1 MVKQV
6 VVMCKCVSVTDVAP
20 KPRRH
25 GNRTASSNP
34 QAYQVG
40 AGCALGAQNML
51 PKRVCAG
58 RAKSPGLAY
67 KTTMKKNVA
76 SLAKEAAREVILG
89 TPGFETD
96 YKAAQKTDGLD
107 QAAQVRYWRTKMEG
121 SGAADVLRE
130 AHLAEQFID
139 SAQKKATAEVRGPG
153 RKLNSKNKPKPGPAH
168 LHGATTWDA
177 YKGAHKEAPA
187 AVAAKKMTAAEA
199 SRMLAARGITLG
211 AKAIAN
217 QAKTAPGHSP
227 AIFVQTNQIKLIL
240 NIVHDEQCCL
250 CEPCEHVK
258 CLFPVKPALVV
269 VL

>member
-107 QAAQVRYWRTKMEG
+107 NAAQVRHWGATQVEG
-121 SGAADVLRE
+121 GGAAGVPRE

-168 LHGATTWDA
+168 PHGAITWDA
-177 YKGAHKEAPA
+177 YKDAHKEASA

-217 QAKTAPGHSP
+217 QAKTAPGHSFLVAP
-227 AIFVQTNQIKLIL
+227 IVNIECLIVYNVS
-240 NIVHDEQCCL
+240 NIQ
-250 CEPCEHVK
+250 
-258 CLFPVKPALVV
+258 
-269 VL
+269 

>member
-58 RAKSPGLAY
+58 RAKSPGLAC

-121 SGAADVLRE
+121 SGAADGQDGQDAKKRKAVGNAKLRVKLLESAKNAVSGGKAISKLSVPQLE
-130 AHLAEQFID
+130 AICTQHNH
-139 SAQKKATAEVRGPG
+139 K
-153 RKLNSKNKPKPGPAH
+153 KPKFQNKSELVPQ
-168 LHGATTWDA
+168 
-177 YKGAHKEAPA
+177 
-187 AVAAKKMTAAEA
+187 AEA
-199 SRMLAARGITLG
+199 ALAAAGGFDVLVPQDCV
-211 AKAIAN
+211 A
-217 QAKTAPGHSP
+217 
-227 AIFVQTNQIKLIL
+227 FV
-240 NIVHDEQCCL
+240 V
-250 CEPCEHVK
+250 
-258 CLFPVKPALVV
+258 
-269 VL
+269 

>member
-1 MVKQV
+1 M
-6 VVMCKCVSVTDVAP
+6 SVTDVAP

-121 SGAADVLRE
+121 SGAADG
-130 AHLAEQFID
+130 QD
-139 SAQKKATAEVRGPG
+139 GQ
-153 RKLNSKNKPKPGPAH
+153 
-168 LHGATTWDA
+168 D
-177 YKGAHKEAPA
+177 
-187 AVAAKKMTAAEA
+187 AKKRKAVGNAKLRVKLLESA
-199 SRMLAARGITLG
+199 KNAVSGG
-211 AKAIAN
+211 KAISKLSVPQLEAIMPYAHSTTTRS
-217 QAKTAPGHSP
+217 QSFKTRVNWSL
-227 AIFVQTNQIKLIL
+227 KLKQHWQL
-240 NIVHDEQCCL
+240 R
-250 CEPCEHVK
+250 
-258 CLFPVKPALVV
+258 V
-269 VL
+269 VLMCWSLKIVLHL